1 MLNFISL
8 LNLSFFSHQ
17 FILLI
22 CTFIVFFVLFIFVY
36 IFFFTT
42 TNTFFNN
49 SVLLELYWTLLPVL
63 FVLLLFL
70 PLFYYGLDFLV
81 DFNFFYFFVGN
92 QWFWDF
98 EFFDGFTSSLSNF
111 EFLFNSYSLLVLP
124 NLSYILF
131 FLTSNDVLH
140 AFSIPI
146 LYTMVDLVPGVIHQL
161 SISFPISG
169 LYTVYCSQICGLNHS
184 AMPFVICAL

>member
-1 MLNFISL
+1 M
-8 LNLSFFSHQ
+8 FFL
-17 FILLI
+17 FYL
-22 CTFIVFFVLFIFVY
+22 FLFIF
-36 IFFFTT
+36 FFFTT

>member
-98 EFFDGFTSSLSNF
+98 EFFDGFSSSLSNF